1 MNNTKN
7 DKEIRS
13 LVTNFNIEKREDG
26 SESRTLTGYAIVFN
40 QDSEDLG
47 FRERILPGAVT
58 EEVIKRSDIVFTY
71 QHNLNWCLAR
81 LTEGEGNIEVSID
94 EHGVAFRFEV
104 PNTTIGNDLLELVRT
119 GVVRGCS
126 FAFTIDP
133 SDPEAEKWEEVD
145 GIYHRYIHKIDRLY
159 DFSCVVTPAYEGTSV
174 SSRAMDNLD
183 ALKKEVEARQQAE
196 ADATEKARVDAL
208 NEKYDNMLAD
218 IDKL

>member
-174 SSRAMDNLD
+174 SARAMDNLD

-196 ADATEKARVDAL
+196 ADAAEKARVDAL